1 MRKWDA
7 GRALELIE
15 RERVTT
21 FGGVPAMVWQVLE
34 HPDFA
39 TRDISSVRSIGYGG
53 APAAPELVR
62 RIEALFPGR
71 TPSNGYG
78 LTETSSVTTLERRR
92 RLPAQAGLRRRARAG
107 RAT

>member
-1 MRKWDA
+1 MHKWDA

-39 TRDISSVRSIGYGG
+39 KRDISRVKSIGYGG

-62 RIEALFPGR
+62 RIEAMFPGR
-71 TPSNGYG
+71 TPSQRLRAHRDLVGHDDELG
-78 LTETSSVTTLERRR
+78 R
-92 RLPAQAGLRRRARAG
+92 RLPAQA
-107 RAT
+107 ATASACPWRCAT